1 MLPKHHSMKKYFVF
15 ILLLVATTPILAQT
29 PQAFEAGEWLKF
41 RIHYGWFNASYATL
55 EIKET
60 TFRSQSAFH
69 IVGKGKST
77 GLLDLFFK
85 VDDTYETY
93 ISKKTRLPIRFK
105 RKINE
110 GGYKKDNVIDFDQE
124 NNKAV
129 VHNKIK
135 NTTEVFTT
143 KEYVQDM
150 LSALYYLRNEIEG
163 KSFEVGDTI
172 VINMFFDNENYKF
185 VSKFLGRETVKSKF
199 GKIACLKFRPF
210 VQAGRVF
217 KEKESL
223 TFWISADK
231 NHVPIKIKA
240 ELAVGSLEADLEAF
254 KGLKHSFE
262 VVVD

>member
-1 MLPKHHSMKKYFVF
+1 MKKVF
-15 ILLLVATTPILAQT
+15 IFIVLLIVANPVFAQT
-29 PQAFEAGEWLKF
+29 SQAFAANEWLKF

-60 TFRSQSAFH
+60 TFRSQPAFH
-69 IVGKGKST
+69 IVGKGEST

-110 GGYKKDNVIDFDQE
+110 GGYKKNKVIDFDQK

-143 KEYVQDM
+143 KDRVQDM

-163 KSFEVGDTI
+163 RNFKVGDTI

-185 VSKFLGRETVKSKF
+185 VSKFLGHETVKSKF

-231 NHVPIKIKA
+231 NHIPIKIKA

-254 KGLKHSFE
+254 KGLKNSFE
-262 VVVD
+262 VLVD

>member
-1 MLPKHHSMKKYFVF
+1 MKNIVF
-15 ILLLVATTPILAQT
+15 FISFLASNLIFSQSYH
-29 PQAFEAGEWLKF
+29 AFEGGEWLKF

-55 EIKET
+55 EVKET
-60 TFRSQSAFH
+60 TFRYQPVYH
-69 IVGKGKST
+69 IVGHGEST

-93 ISKKTRLPIRFK
+93 IDKKTNLPMRFQ
-105 RKINE
+105 RIINE
-110 GGYKKDNVIDFDQE
+110 GGYKKNNMIDFDQV
-124 NNKAV
+124 NNKAIV
-129 VHNKIK
+129 YNKID
-135 NTTEVFTT
+135 NTTEVFTI
-143 KEYVQDM
+143 KDRVQDM
-150 LSALYYLRNEIEG
+150 ISAFYYLRNKIEG
-163 KSFEVGDTI
+163 LDLEKGDEI

-185 VSKFLGRETVKSKF
+185 ISKFLGRETINSKF

-231 NHVPIKIKA
+231 NHIPIKIKA

-254 KGLKHSFE
+254 KGLKHPFE
-262 VVVD
+262 IIVD